1 MPIKCNNL
9 KLVLTTLRCVLPSCV
24 IWLEIFFKLHKDMTD
39 QEWLIYICLSPSVKH
54 SSSLS
59 SSKTLNPISC
69 LLHTGPFFSHFNNPS
84 PVMQVFACDEMGVFV
99 MSKMGCHKSIIWS
112 RSSLFLTFTIYDGWE
127 NIQTWSNIWVT
138 KRDFYV
144 YPPPHVLAIDVHLWI
159 LFF

>member
-59 SSKTLNPISC
+59 SSQNLNPISC
-69 LLHTGPFFSHFNNPS
+69 LLHTDPSFSSHFNNPS
-84 PVMQVFACDEMGVFV
+84 PVMQVFACDEMGIFV
-99 MSKMGCHKSIIWS
+99 MYKMGCCKSIIWS
-112 RSSLFLTFTIYDGWE
+112 RSSSFLTFTIYNGWE
-127 NIQTWSNIWVT
+127 NIQLDKIFELQKGIFISS
-138 KRDFYV
+138 
-144 YPPPHVLAIDVHLWI
+144 PHVLAIDVHLWI
-159 LFF
+159 FF